1 MANVGCMMSDARCLI
16 SDVSFLCMHE
26 VGYWT
31 YQSLL
36 INLCH
41 EVRASKQ
48 FMQTKDPISDII
60 HLASEILHKTSAII
74 HKSSYIKT
82 LIMDRKALQNRT
94 KQFHIDVIKICETL
108 PKNPAGYETAKQVI
122 RSAGSVGANYR
133 ATVRAKSKT
142 DFIYKI
148 EIVLEEADESMYWL
162 EVIRDSEMKTGEEI
176 DRLIKEANE
185 LTAIFAATDKTAKNN
200 RMN

>member
-1 MANVGCMMSDARCLI
+1 MSDARCLI

-60 HLASEILHKTSAII
+60 HHTSEILHKTSAII
-74 HKSSYIKT
+74 H
-82 LIMDRKALQNRT
+82 
-94 KQFHIDVIKICETL
+94 
-108 PKNPAGYETAKQVI
+108 
-122 RSAGSVGANYR
+122 
-133 ATVRAKSKT
+133 
-142 DFIYKI
+142 
-148 EIVLEEADESMYWL
+148 
-162 EVIRDSEMKTGEEI
+162 
-176 DRLIKEANE
+176 
-185 LTAIFAATDKTAKNN
+185 
-200 RMN
+200 